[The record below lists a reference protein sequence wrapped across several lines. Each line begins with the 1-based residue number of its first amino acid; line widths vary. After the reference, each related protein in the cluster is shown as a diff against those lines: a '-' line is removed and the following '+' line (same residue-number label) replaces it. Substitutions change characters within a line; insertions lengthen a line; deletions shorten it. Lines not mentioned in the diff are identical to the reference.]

1 MSSSSDPFAPVRTE
15 QLRNVALH
23 YYRNSGASRMDR
35 ASLSML
41 LLEGILHEERSLF
54 DRLARCQ
61 SESPDIWKPRH
72 LPNVLRQL
80 RERYGDE
87 IVDLYLLQPLRENNA
102 LPPYLPQ
109 RAPEAPQVYATSSPS
124 PTATSEEPN
133 TEDDSWPSPI
143 SQQQKN
149 DCMQAF
155 RAGTDIT
162 IGPTCSVC
170 ARRSFN
176 KDIIFQSN
184 TVHCRRVDAASLN
197 LDILRITDEHI
208 LGRQSDEFTFAC
220 PSLQN
225 LALCQAGVVMEG
237 DKAQLEICQECH
249 NYLSHRP
256 PKLPPLSLKNGNI
269 RGTLPPHLRDVT
281 WLEERLCAKY
291 LASACVVR
299 LYDVTAP
306 SAPAERAR
314 VMKGHTC
321 AFPLNTISTATKL
334 PWAVGDGGAMV
345 SCLVIGPR
353 KPRMEDLKHVFKV
366 RRQKVYDLLSYLRDN
381 FQGYPEVEIDLQAIQ
396 SLPVDNIPELLMR
409 YVVHHETGNVPS
421 LFDQETSGIEPHP
434 STALD
439 SSDDTSTSQTF
450 LERHGMIDINGTKV
464 PAHERMATALL
475 STVTPTDNTGTN
487 LPDLV
492 IRYGSSFIKE
502 YGNPDLFPGMFPTLF
517 PWGIGGFEEFR
528 TASLSPDRQAQYL
541 LDLADPSFRRHWSFI
556 FVIANLKQRRAI
568 HNQSR
573 IACTKSDFPR
583 ISRVLRSLDA
593 STIKS
598 IHEHIS
604 QGGSTTTLTSSEQRI
619 HTLIKKCEL
628 LSVHVPG
635 SKGAMNRARAE
646 IRAYTGAFG
655 IFHLFLTLT
664 PSTAHC
670 PGFHIFYGDSSVRL
684 DVRDPQLPS
693 ASGRAI
699 RVAEDPVA
707 AADFFHFHIHAVFK
721 YLFGWDFKRKES
733 STDGGILGNLAAF
746 YLVREHTMRGQ
757 LHGHALIWLKGAPNP
772 DVLRA
777 RLRTDPSFQA
787 RYLAFFDDLIVH
799 QSPGEADDGTVHDK
813 SARIQRPPD
822 PDEEDYEKIFNI
834 DHHRLAEGVQ
844 RHKCGFTCFKGG
856 RDSCRFMFPHDT
868 HAAPSFDAETNSINP
883 RILDPTMNWH
893 NPTLLVATR
902 HNQDLRSVQSGK
914 SSAAAAAYI
923 TSYATKSEE
932 TPANQISMI
941 NTVFQR
947 MDQQGQ
953 DLDDV
958 KALLVKCVMQFGR
971 ERQIHAQQAA
981 TYTRDLADTMSS
993 HPTKPMLSGR
1003 LYLHVLKTCGPLR
1016 GAVAL
1021 HDPPVG
1027 PTPLSTDHSDVPNA
1041 ESRNMDVG
1049 VAVASS
1055 VNDDTNHNELDDSED
1070 SSDDDHDLIPLSASG
1085 SVHQLEDYLHRGP
1098 TLSHLNYYEFVQF
1111 CKLVPIPKKSQP
1123 RFHRLS
1129 QTHPQQATSCHRYTP
1144 DKGIGIPRAVYS
1156 SFPRPNG
1163 TASHGDAYC
1172 AMMLAHFHPFTD
1184 SQPLKQ
1190 MDDTYEAA
1198 FAAAQFNPAAR
1209 SIISNWRAL
1218 SECEDARD
1226 ADMLKRRKQEAC
1238 RDAKASEAAFVFD
1251 GAGPSD
1257 DADADLIERPTETR
1271 TARELAELTAFA
1283 APLSVHNW
1291 FQSGNTSPTHSQPIP
1306 TTGLSPRF
1314 TTSNC
1319 GKWTKERVLVE
1330 AAVTA
1335 EQAAPRA
1342 STGILAQE
1350 LGFPSFDAS
1359 TSDGASEAFPPGPL
1373 PALETQRLRWN
1384 GTPPEDVIA
1393 GLIVERNLTPSQQ
1406 LAFTIVARR
1415 FFQEMNADNTQEP
1428 LRLLMHGEA
1437 GTGKT
1442 VVVRLLKELLERFG
1456 KGNEILLM
1464 APTGKAAAAIGG
1476 STQHSTFV
1484 LKVRKKKAT
1493 TEERGNETDV
1503 VTPMRIRKLQDRL
1516 AGIKWL
1522 FFDEISMTS
1531 CEVLSDIDQAL
1542 RLGTCRPNDSF
1553 GGLNVLF
1560 AGDFCQLPPVASV
1573 PLYTKTSS
1581 RALNPETRTKI
1592 ELGKAA
1598 WRTVNEVVEF
1608 VEQMRMQDDEMSAL
1622 LSRMRVRNCNTAD
1635 VSLLNQSVLRRT
1647 VNDLSLKNHGEAI
1660 VLAQTNE
1667 AVRVFNHQKAA
1678 SQALGRS
1685 EVVRTSV
1692 ALDKTNGNLTL
1703 EQRLGLL
1710 KFNGN
1715 SRARTGL
1722 ARIPMY
1728 VGMPVVFRG
1737 GNLSVPLGVTNGAF
1751 ATVVDWDLIQDAHGF
1766 EVPRGVV
1773 LRFHN
1778 DAEWKL
1784 DDFPSGCLPI
1794 TPSVTSFNYQM
1805 TAQPQQSVSR
1815 RQLPIQPGFA
1825 MTTHS
1830 AQGITSKTGIITDL
1844 RAGGFEAYVAASRA
1858 TRRSDVFL
1866 VAPVT
1871 LSDLNMPPLPRALKQ
1886 ELARLQLL
1894 ADATKARHASQAPRP
1909 TASGGE
1915 STARNE
1921 LTTARPRD
1929 DEEETNLGRK
1939 RCRLSVDDS

>member
-1 MSSSSDPFAPVRTE
+1 
-15 QLRNVALH
+15 
-23 YYRNSGASRMDR
+23 
-35 ASLSML
+35 
-41 LLEGILHEERSLF
+41 
-54 DRLARCQ
+54 
-61 SESPDIWKPRH
+61 
-72 LPNVLRQL
+72 
-80 RERYGDE
+80 
-87 IVDLYLLQPLRENNA
+87 
-102 LPPYLPQ
+102 
-109 RAPEAPQVYATSSPS
+109 
-124 PTATSEEPN
+124 
-133 TEDDSWPSPI
+133 
-143 SQQQKN
+143 
-149 DCMQAF
+149 
-155 RAGTDIT
+155 
-162 IGPTCSVC
+162 
-170 ARRSFN
+170 
-176 KDIIFQSN
+176 
-184 TVHCRRVDAASLN
+184 
-197 LDILRITDEHI
+197 
-208 LGRQSDEFTFAC
+208 
-220 PSLQN
+220 
-225 LALCQAGVVMEG
+225 
-237 DKAQLEICQECH
+237 
-249 NYLSHRP
+249 
-256 PKLPPLSLKNGNI
+256 
-269 RGTLPPHLRDVT
+269 
-281 WLEERLCAKY
+281 
-291 LASACVVR
+291 
-299 LYDVTAP
+299 
-306 SAPAERAR
+306 
-314 VMKGHTC
+314 
-321 AFPLNTISTATKL
+321 
-334 PWAVGDGGAMV
+334 
-345 SCLVIGPR
+345 
-353 KPRMEDLKHVFKV
+353 
-366 RRQKVYDLLSYLRDN
+366 
-381 FQGYPEVEIDLQAIQ
+381 
-396 SLPVDNIPELLMR
+396 
-409 YVVHHETGNVPS
+409 
-421 LFDQETSGIEPHP
+421 
-434 STALD
+434 
-439 SSDDTSTSQTF
+439 
-450 LERHGMIDINGTKV
+450 
-464 PAHERMATALL
+464 
-475 STVTPTDNTGTN
+475 
-487 LPDLV
+487 
-492 IRYGSSFIKE
+492 
-502 YGNPDLFPGMFPTLF
+502 
-517 PWGIGGFEEFR
+517 
-528 TASLSPDRQAQYL
+528 
-541 LDLADPSFRRHWSFI
+541 
-556 FVIANLKQRRAI
+556 
-568 HNQSR
+568 
-573 IACTKSDFPR
+573 
-583 ISRVLRSLDA
+583 
-593 STIKS
+593 
-598 IHEHIS
+598 
-604 QGGSTTTLTSSEQRI
+604 
-619 HTLIKKCEL
+619 
-628 LSVHVPG
+628 
-635 SKGAMNRARAE
+635 
-646 IRAYTGAFG
+646 
-655 IFHLFLTLT
+655 
-664 PSTAHC
+664 
-670 PGFHIFYGDSSVRL
+670 
-684 DVRDPQLPS
+684 
-693 ASGRAI
+693 
-699 RVAEDPVA
+699 
-707 AADFFHFHIHAVFK
+707 
-721 YLFGWDFKRKES
+721 
-733 STDGGILGNLAAF
+733 
-746 YLVREHTMRGQ
+746 
-757 LHGHALIWLKGAPNP
+757 
-772 DVLRA
+772 
-777 RLRTDPSFQA
+777 
-787 RYLAFFDDLIVH
+787 
-799 QSPGEADDGTVHDK
+799 
-813 SARIQRPPD
+813 
-822 PDEEDYEKIFNI
+822 
-834 DHHRLAEGVQ
+834 
-844 RHKCGFTCFKGG
+844 
-856 RDSCRFMFPHDT
+856 
-868 HAAPSFDAETNSINP
+868 
-883 RILDPTMNWH
+883 MNWH
-893 NPTLLVATR
+893 NATLLVATR

-981 TYTRDLADTMSS
+981 TYTRDLGDTMSS
-993 HPTKPMLSGR
+993 HATKPMLSGR
-1003 LYLHVLKTCGPLR
+1003 LYLHVLKICGPLR
-1016 GAVAL
+1016 GAVTL

-1027 PTPLSTDHSDVPNA
+1027 PTPLSTDHSDIPNA

-1085 SVHQLEDYLHRGP
+1085 SVHQLEDYLHRGA
-1098 TLSHLNYYEFVQF
+1098 TLSHLSYYEFVQF
-1111 CKLVPIPKKSQP
+1111 CKLVPTPKKSQP

-1184 SQPLKQ
+1184 TQPLKQ

-1226 ADMLKRRKQEAC
+1226 ADMLKRRKQESC

-1257 DADADLIERPTETR
+1257 DPDADLIERPTETR

-1306 TTGLSPRF
+1306 TTRYRAF
-1314 TTSNC
+1314 TD
-1319 GKWTKERVLVE
+1319 
-1330 AAVTA
+1330 
-1335 EQAAPRA
+1335 
-1342 STGILAQE
+1342 IHHIE
-1350 LGFPSFDAS
+1350 LRQMDKGAGSGGS
-1359 TSDGASEAFPPGPL
+1359 RSHDGASEAFPPGPL

-1415 FFQEMNADNTQEP
+1415 FFQEMNGDVEP

-1484 LKVRKKKAT
+1484 LKVGKKKAT

-1622 LSRMRVRNCNTAD
+1622 LSRMRVRNCNAAD

-1667 AVRVFNHQKAA
+1667 AVRVFNHQKAG

-1692 ALDKTNGNLTL
+1692 ALDKTNGDQTL

-1715 SRARTGL
+1715 SRTRTGL

-1751 ATVVDWDLIQDAHGF
+1751 ATVVDWVLIQ
-1766 EVPRGVV
+1766 V
-1773 LRFHN
+1773 
-1778 DAEWKL
+1778 
-1784 DDFPSGCLPI
+1784 
-1794 TPSVTSFNYQM
+1794 
-1805 TAQPQQSVSR
+1805 
-1815 RQLPIQPGFA
+1815 
-1825 MTTHS
+1825 
-1830 AQGITSKTGIITDL
+1830 
-1844 RAGGFEAYVAASRA
+1844 
-1858 TRRSDVFL
+1858 
-1866 VAPVT
+1866 
-1871 LSDLNMPPLPRALKQ
+1871 
-1886 ELARLQLL
+1886 
-1894 ADATKARHASQAPRP
+1894 
-1909 TASGGE
+1909 
-1915 STARNE
+1915 
-1921 LTTARPRD
+1921 
-1929 DEEETNLGRK
+1929 
-1939 RCRLSVDDS
+1939 